1 MAAKKK
7 AKSAKLNPADLGFDE
22 GAWDNIDDKI
32 KSWIVLNKELWN
44 GLSKLQQKTLKASTD
59 FTKNAKA
66 ASEASKETAKN
77 TEDLSKSL
85 KTSSGNMKKIAA
97 SRMALETMG
106 AKILVYDQKSD
117 ALSKRRV
124 KSITAIVDISKDY
137 MANMDAIGTDEFR
150 SLDFNKQIRDAI
162 KAKLPIEEAYLRKL
176 KAEHDVQK
184 KLNSEINAQA
194 DLIKKPFGMIDDMV
208 KRIPVVG
215 DMLSAKLDLAGKG
228 QDMADKFVEASV
240 GGAGELE
247 AGPEKKGG
255 GLDMRFKK
263 NKEFVKSQ
271 GKSAGLMK
279 KMGPA
284 SLAVGAA
291 IAGWAVATF
300 KFAAEMGVAFS
311 QITPAMLLF
320 KDQTKAMLDEFGSV
334 DDVSAGMLWSMK
346 KASFFSGVQAGD
358 MAKMAM
364 LQTSITGDTK
374 EMALDKQAKF
384 MKEIKDQ
391 GLSAAKV
398 MGDLAS
404 HADMFANY
412 AKDGGKNMEEAAKQ
426 AASMGLS
433 LDATSSVAESLLDW
447 ESSIAAEMEASVL
460 LGRQINLDKARSLAY
475 SGDLA
480 EMMTEV
486 KNQAGGEAEFAKMSV
501 VQRQALG
508 DAIGLSGANLAEFV
522 KTQDASNKAQS
533 SGVGKWA
540 MWGAI
545 ILGVLGAIA
554 GALIITGVGLGIL
567 GGMAT
572 GAVIGGALGAG
583 IFAAAYGISS
593 MFAGDVLGQKGKT
606 TQISPKEGGI
616 YNLSKN
622 DDFMAGPG
630 IASGGG
636 APVVNIDMSPI
647 QESTMKMVELMQQRN
662 EQAEKQSRKG
672 ISATEGAFA
681 QR

>member
-1 MAAKKK
+1 
-7 AKSAKLNPADLGFDE
+7 
-22 GAWDNIDDKI
+22 
-32 KSWIVLNKELWN
+32 
-44 GLSKLQQKTLKASTD
+44 
-59 FTKNAKA
+59 
-66 ASEASKETAKN
+66 
-77 TEDLSKSL
+77 
-85 KTSSGNMKKIAA
+85 
-97 SRMALETMG
+97 
-106 AKILVYDQKSD
+106 
-117 ALSKRRV
+117 
-124 KSITAIVDISKDY
+124 
-137 MANMDAIGTDEFR
+137 
-150 SLDFNKQIRDAI
+150 
-162 KAKLPIEEAYLRKL
+162 
-176 KAEHDVQK
+176 
-184 KLNSEINAQA
+184 
-194 DLIKKPFGMIDDMV
+194 
-208 KRIPVVG
+208 
-215 DMLSAKLDLAGKG
+215 
-228 QDMADKFVEASV
+228 
-240 GGAGELE
+240 
-247 AGPEKKGG
+247 
-255 GLDMRFKK
+255 
-263 NKEFVKSQ
+263 
-271 GKSAGLMK
+271 
-279 KMGPA
+279 
-284 SLAVGAA
+284 
-291 IAGWAVATF
+291 
-300 KFAAEMGVAFS
+300 
-311 QITPAMLLF
+311 
-320 KDQTKAMLDEFGSV
+320 
-334 DDVSAGMLWSMK
+334 
-346 KASFFSGVQAGD
+346 
-358 MAKMAM
+358 
-364 LQTSITGDTK
+364 
-374 EMALDKQAKF
+374 
-384 MKEIKDQ
+384 
-391 GLSAAKV
+391 
-398 MGDLAS
+398 
-404 HADMFANY
+404 
-412 AKDGGKNMEEAAKQ
+412 MEEAAKQ

-447 ESSIAAEMEASVL
+447 ETSIAKEQEASVI
-460 LGRQINLDKARSLAY
+460 LGRSINLDKARQLAY

-480 EMMTEV
+480 EVMTEV

-583 IFAAAYGISS
+583 ILAAAYGISS